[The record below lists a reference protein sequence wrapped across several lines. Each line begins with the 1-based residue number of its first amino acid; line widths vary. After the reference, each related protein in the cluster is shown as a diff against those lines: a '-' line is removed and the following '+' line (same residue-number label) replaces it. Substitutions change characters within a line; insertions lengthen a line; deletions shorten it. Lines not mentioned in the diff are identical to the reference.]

1 MAVVK
6 NGFLSA
12 NSRFRGS
19 LNPVWLSLLLCA
31 GCFAPAKSTPPGGM
45 PTVLAPPPNP
55 ILVPDQDPAFLWNQ
69 IVDTVDDYFRI
80 EKEQPVQR
88 YGSEWLE
95 GRLQTYPEVGATC
108 LEPWRS
114 DAANSFER
122 LLGTLQSVRRT
133 CVVRAVPGQ
142 GGYQIEVLVS
152 KQLEDVDRSQFSGEG
167 AATQR
172 HDGTVVRTNS
182 DLRSLPITLG
192 WIDMGRDFALEQ
204 KILTEIAGRV
214 TNVTPPRQKLLA
226 H

>member
-1 MAVVK
+1 MAVVDK
-6 NGFLSA
+6 NIPFFSSRLW
-12 NSRFRGS
+12 NSQK
-19 LNPVWLSLLLCA
+19 LIWLLALLCA
-31 GCFAPAKSTPPGGM
+31 GCFSPAKTNPPGAM
-45 PTVLAPPPNP
+45 PTIMAPPPNP

-122 LLGTLQSVRRT
+122 LLGTLQSIRRT

-142 GGYQIEVLVS
+142 GGYQIEVIVS

-172 HDGTVVRTNS
+172 HDGTIVRTENN
-182 DLRSLPITLG
+182 LRSLPITIG

-204 KILTEIAGRV
+204 KILREIAGRV

>member
-1 MAVVK
+1 VVEK
-6 NGFLSA
+6 NDLSFS
-12 NSRFRGS
+12 NRILQRPN
-19 LNPVWLSLLLCA
+19 LVWLLAFLCV
-31 GCFAPAKSTPPGGM
+31 GCFSPAKTSPPGTM
-45 PTVLAPPPNP
+45 PMVMAPPPNP

-95 GRLQTYPEVGATC
+95 GRLQTYPEIGATC

-122 LLGTLQSVRRT
+122 LLGTLQSIRRT

-142 GGYQIEVLVS
+142 GGYQIEVVVS

-172 HDGTVVRTNS
+172 HDGTIVRTDSN
-182 DLRSLPITLG
+182 LRSLPITIG

-204 KILTEIAGRV
+204 KILHEIAGRV